1 MEWIG
6 DLERALATSL
16 YPLRVPI
23 AAGLAVAFSALV
35 ISARRRG
42 WISAG
47 RRNPARSGALAVA
60 LLAIGGPVGW
70 YLGSPLLIRS
80 SLFEPAPR
88 VAAPPPVAPASSQA
102 AGASQEPLTTAPS
115 GGPGTTKP
123 LAEARSGDF
132 VGADDFH
139 YGSGQ
144 ASLIETAPGA
154 WVVRFEDFSVRN
166 GPDLFT
172 RRFRRART

>member
-6 DLERALATSL
+6 GLERALATSL

-42 WISAG
+42 WIRAG

-60 LLAIGGPVGW
+60 LLPIGGPVGW
-70 YLGSPLLIRS
+70 YLGSPLFIRS

-88 VAAPPPVAPASSQA
+88 VAAPGAGGACVVAGGGRVTGATDNGAIWWPGDREAARRSSIGRLRRRGRFSLRIR
-102 AGASQEPLTTAPS
+102 AGEPDRNS
-115 GGPGTTKP
+115 
-123 LAEARSGDF
+123 ARCLGR
-132 VGADDFH
+132 
-139 YGSGQ
+139 
-144 ASLIETAPGA
+144 P
-154 WVVRFEDFSVRN
+154 
-166 GPDLFT
+166 
-172 RRFRRART
+172 FRGLLCSEWT